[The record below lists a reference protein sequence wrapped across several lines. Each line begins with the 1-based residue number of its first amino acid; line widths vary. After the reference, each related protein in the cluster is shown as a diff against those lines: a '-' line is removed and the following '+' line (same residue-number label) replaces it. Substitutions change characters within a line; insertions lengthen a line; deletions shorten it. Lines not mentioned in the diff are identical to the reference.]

1 MQHLLKNIRI
11 SRVMGQV
18 APAKAS
24 TANYGR
30 AVDNQ
35 GFEGCVFIALGTTN
49 QEGGGAN
56 SSKAAYIRVQAAAA
70 TSGTFYSLT
79 GTTASSTMGDIS
91 TSSKLGWT
99 TGNNDRKIL
108 VTDIYKPYSTHRH
121 LRPILVGSSTGNYG
135 GVIAIQY
142 GLRRTSTSIWKAST
156 QAGSTRWLSTQI
168 GGQTVAATP
177 SVTTATTA

>member
-11 SRVMGQV
+11 SRVMGEV

-24 TANYGR
+24 TMNAGR
-30 AVDNQ
+30 AVDMQ
-35 GFEGCVFIALGTTN
+35 GFEGVLFVALGSTN

-70 TSGTFYSLT
+70 TSGTFYSLS
-79 GTTASSTMGDIS
+79 GTTASSTMGHIS

-99 TGNNDRKIL
+99 TGNWDRKVL
-108 VTDIYKPYSTHRH
+108 AVDVFKPLSTHRH
-121 LRPILVGSSTGNYG
+121 LRPIMVASSTGNFG
-135 GVIAIQY
+135 GIIAIQY
-142 GLRRTSTSIWKAST
+142 GYRSISTSIWKGST
-156 QAGSTRWLSTQI
+156 NAGSTRWLSTQI
-168 GGQTVAATP
+168 GGQAVAVSP